1 MAPGRESAAGGL
13 HLFYLVGIEC
23 INSLNPPDSG
33 GYDGGWG
40 ANHMNEYRQFETD
53 SKYAIILRGTSAT
66 EWRKTAWAKWI

>member
-40 ANHMNEYRQFETD
+40 ANHMNEYIDLTMVVPELKLGAYHF
-53 SKYAIILRGTSAT
+53 
-66 EWRKTAWAKWI
+66 